1 MKQELEAIGSCDPWH
16 AEDGTVLR
24 MRPIAAGDAADLVSF
39 VQRLSF
45 GARYFGYGRLDFNLT
60 YDHAQLE
67 CNRDSARRLH
77 LLVLTEDNATR
88 SIVASGRIVFEPGAK
103 RCELEMVVADAWQRR
118 GLGRRLLTGL
128 IDGARQSGLEEMRAT
143 VLVTNTAMVSFLLLR
158 GFRVPEPA
166 DGKAIRVAR
175 LDLRRAQSV
184 SVAPEAWAIFS
195 AN

>member
-1 MKQELEAIGSCDPWH
+1 MKQELETIGSCDTWH

-24 MRPIAAGDAADLVSF
+24 IRPIAAGDAADLVSF

-60 YDHAQLE
+60 YEQAQLE
-67 CNRDSARRLH
+67 CNRDSARRMH

-88 SIVASGRIVFEPGAK
+88 SIVASGRIVFEPGVK
-103 RCELEMVVADAWQRR
+103 RCELEMVVGDTWQRR

-128 IDGARQSGLEEMRAT
+128 IDGARQRGLEEMRAT
-143 VLVTNTAMVSFLLLR
+143 VLVTNTPMVSFLLLR

-184 SVAPEAWAIFS
+184 SVAPEAS
-195 AN
+195 AHI